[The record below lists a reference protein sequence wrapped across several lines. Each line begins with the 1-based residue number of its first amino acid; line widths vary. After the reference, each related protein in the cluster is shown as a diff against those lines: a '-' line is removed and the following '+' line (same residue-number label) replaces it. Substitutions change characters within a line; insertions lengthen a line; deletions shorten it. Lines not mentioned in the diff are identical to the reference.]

1 MKRLCG
7 GVLASAMLLL
17 GVHSQDDGAAAR
29 TLRVGWGVPLSAQVA
44 RPVAPPVNDY
54 VVGPQ
59 DALIITSYDQPSL
72 TGRFIVEADGSFTY
86 PLIGRVR
93 AGGLTLRQIE
103 AALKGQ
109 LTEEGVFNNPQIA
122 VAIEE
127 YKSQKIFIV
136 GEVRKPGVYPLTGT
150 MRLVEALA
158 LAGSTLPTSS
168 GEAVIVQSAAHSGSQ
183 HPRDKQEN
191 AVRVNLRDLENGV
204 FSQNLALSGGET
216 IFVLR
221 AESVYVFGHVKN
233 PGAYP
238 LQQKD
243 TTVLQALS
251 LAGGLTDRGS
261 TGRIL
266 IVRMVNG
273 ERQEVKVELIDRVLA
288 GDTIVVP
295 ERFF

>member
-7 GVLASAMLLL
+7 AALASAILLL
-17 GVHSQDDGAAAR
+17 GGHS
-29 TLRVGWGVPLSAQVA
+29 LSAQVA

-86 PLIGRVR
+86 PMIGRVR
-93 AGGLTLRQIE
+93 AGGLTLRQLE
-103 AALKGQ
+103 AELKTR
-109 LTEEGVFNNPQIA
+109 LTEEGLFNNPQIA

-136 GEVRKPGVYPLTGT
+136 GEVRSPGVYPLTGK
-150 MRLVEALA
+150 MYLVEALA
-158 LAGSTLPTSS
+158 IAGSTLPTSS
-168 GEAVIVQSAAHSGSQ
+168 GEAVIVQSAANSGSQ
-183 HPRDKQEN
+183 RPGDKQDHV
-191 AVRVNLRDLENGV
+191 VRVNLRDLENGV

-221 AESVYVFGHVKN
+221 AESIYVFGQVKN

-261 TGRIL
+261 TGRIQ
-266 IVRMVNG
+266 IVRIVNG
-273 ERQEVKVELIDRVLA
+273 ERQELKAALIDSVRP
-288 GDTIVVP
+288 GDTIIVP